1 MLQLFLLYYPAD
13 VLCFATAALIDQQ
26 RLFCF
31 DAAGLIGQRCLF
43 YFETVALIG
52 QRCLFYFE
60 TVALIGQRLLFC
72 LATAVLLGQRLLFYY
87 FTVQWRGLVSSGR
100 AVQLVLP
107 GDQGRLRLDLDNM
120 NQIFTNQGKI
130 QPFCSQKSG
139 VFVKTKRNHIVILD
153 WLTSCLFSVK

>member
-1 MLQLFLLYYPAD
+1 MD

-31 DAAGLIGQRCLF
+31 DAAG
-43 YFETVALIG
+43 LIG

-139 VFVKTKRNHIVILD
+139 VFVKHRDFGLVNKLPV
-153 WLTSCLFSVK
+153 FSKIKLSS